1 MPKKPAPACRQP
13 GCPRLAADN
22 GFCSED
28 AIKQG
33 AASYAARGSRR
44 ERGYP
49 ANWEKVRLH
58 VLARDPYCK
67 GCEAAISTEADHI
80 KPLERGGSNHDDNL
94 QGLCKPCHSIK
105 TQLERGIF
113 DPFKVMVELR
123 AKRLVAAPLPPEDTL

>member
-28 AIKQG
+28 ALKQG
-33 AASYAARGSRR
+33 RAAYAERGSRA

-49 ANWEKVRLH
+49 SNWEKRRLH
-58 VLARDPYCK
+58 ILSRDPWCK
-67 GCEAAISTEADHI
+67 GCEAAMSSECDHI
-80 KPLERGGSNHDDNL
+80 KPLERGGTNNDANL

-105 TQLERGIF
+105 TQLERNIF
-113 DPFKVMVELR
+113 DPIKVMVELR